1 MDISANDCYQA
12 VVARDERYDGR
23 FFTCV
28 TSTGIYCRPVCPA
41 RTPRLANCR
50 FVASAAAAQEQ
61 GFRPCLRCRPESSPS
76 SAAWS
81 GTSAVVVRGLS
92 LIEAGALDHG
102 SLEALAERLG
112 LGTRQLRR
120 LFIKHLGAA
129 PNAVAQTR
137 RLLLAKQLIHQTRL
151 PMSDVALGSGF
162 NSIRRFNEAFSQ
174 LYGRPPRSLRSA
186 TSSTSESS
194 DIILLLPYR
203 PPYDWE
209 SMLTFLQRRA
219 IPGMEQVVGGIYRR
233 TIRIG
238 EDQGMVA
245 VEHLPARHAL
255 RVKISF
261 TQLQALPQI
270 IDRLRRMFDL
280 KADPE
285 AINHRLSQDPV
296 LAPLVSARPGLRV
309 AGAWDAFEVA
319 VRALLGQQVTV
330 TAGVNLVSRLVA
342 RLGEPV
348 VAPCSTGLTHYFPL
362 PRAFDAQV
370 ISSLG
375 MPGRRAAALANLARA
390 YLAEPDLLE
399 RQRDLTHT
407 LEKLCLL
414 PGIGEWTANY
424 IAMRGMQESDAFL
437 ASDVA
442 LQRAVAD
449 GGVRPD
455 ARQLRAQAEQWR
467 PWRAYAVMHLWSA
480 DALDAKLM
488 RPINKQTIKENQD
501 AIPAGYL

>member
-41 RTPRLANCR
+41 RTPRFANCR
-50 FVASAAAAQEQ
+50 FVVSAAAAQDA

-76 SAAWS
+76 SAAWA
-81 GTSAVVVRGLS
+81 GTSAVVSRALA
-92 LIEAGALDHG
+92 LIEAGALDNG
-102 SLEALAERLG
+102 SLEALAERVG

-129 PNAVAQTR
+129 PSSVAQTR

-162 NSIRRFNEAFSQ
+162 ASIRRFNEAFSQ
-174 LYGRPPRSLRSA
+174 LYGRPPSSLRGVR
-186 TSSTSESS
+186 SSVAEHA

-209 SMLTFLQRRA
+209 AMLDFLQRRA
-219 IPGMEQVVGGIYRR
+219 IAGMEQVVDGIYQR

-238 EDQGMVA
+238 ADVGVVC
-245 VEHLPARHAL
+245 VEHVPARQAL
-255 RVKISF
+255 RVKIGFS
-261 TQLQALPQI
+261 QLQALPSI

-280 KADPE
+280 KADPD
-285 AINHRLSQDPV
+285 AISRLLSREPM
-296 LAPLVSARPGLRV
+296 LAPLLAARPGLRV

-319 VRALLGQQVTV
+319 VRAILGQQVAV
-330 TAGVNLVSRLVA
+330 AAGVTLVSRLVA
-342 RLGEPV
+342 RLGEPLA
-348 VAPCSTGLTHYFPL
+348 APSVSGLTRYFPE
-362 PRAFDAQV
+362 PEAFDPEV
-370 ISSLG
+370 ILTLG
-375 MPGRRAAALANLARA
+375 MPRSRAAALVNLACA
-390 YLAEPDLLE
+390 CLAEPGLLE
-399 RQRDLTHT
+399 RQRDLSHT
-407 LEKLCLL
+407 LTRLCAL

-424 IAMRGMQESDAFL
+424 IAMRAMQESDAFL

-442 LQRAVAD
+442 LQRALAG

-455 ARQLRAQAEQWR
+455 AKQLLALAEQWR
-467 PWRAYAVMHLWSA
+467 PWRAYAVMHLWAADGVNAGVNSDLNRTLEENKHAISA
-480 DALDAKLM
+480 
-488 RPINKQTIKENQD
+488 
-501 AIPAGYL
+501 